1 MELASAL
8 GSAPHYH
15 LFKTD
20 CIGGRWTEVPL
31 GKHRLKR
38 TPPSY
43 PSLLQ
48 HTNNLNSRLYLPMV
62 AAIALPIGLFWFA
75 WTSDQPVHYIVPILS
90 GLPTGMGIAQ
100 IMIGLVQYLI
110 DTYTIY
116 CASAIASTV
125 LLRSILG
132 AAFPLVSPPMY
143 KKLGDH
149 WAISIFAF
157 ISLACTPIPWLFY
170 VRSVPIASLTHHLI
184 LPHTEIWSM
193 DS

>member
-1 MELASAL
+1 M
-8 GSAPHYH
+8 
-15 LFKTD
+15 
-20 CIGGRWTEVPL
+20 INIVP
-31 GKHRLKR
+31 HRLC
-38 TPPSY
+38 
-43 PSLLQ
+43 
-48 HTNNLNSRLYLPMV
+48 SRLYLPMV

-75 WTSDQPVHYIVPILS
+75 WTSDPPVHYIVPILS

-132 AAFPLVSPPMY
+132 AAFPLISPPMY
-143 KKLGDH
+143 KKLGNH

-170 VRSVPIASLTHHLI
+170 VRTAPIALLMHHLI
-184 LPHTEIWSM
+184 RGYLHRNTDHGSVADHSLQSIASPLLPLFPRIITTPHVRRK
-193 DS
+193 